1 MKRMPR
7 LCSICIHEQR
17 LPIEK
22 AMIAG
27 ASLRDVAGLY
37 GTCKSNLDRH
47 RPHITR
53 ALSKHAEVQELART
67 TTLLQDVRRGEARAE
82 RLYAQTEAILAGAV
96 ASDDPR
102 VALLAVR
109 AVVAVMAEA
118 RSFMSLRGEI
128 TNELGRDRTA
138 PTISVQIIAPQTFN
152 ELPRVSFWQEDACEA
167 GYEEIGLIQR

>member
-1 MKRMPR
+1 MQTCTVCR
-7 LCSICIHEQR
+7 HECR
-17 LPIEK
+17 NEIDR

-27 ASLRDVAGLY
+27 TSLREIAGLY
-37 GTCKSNLDRH
+37 GTGKSNLDRH
-47 RPHITR
+47 RPHISQ

-118 RSFMSLRGEI
+118 RTFMSLRGEI

-138 PTISVQIIAPQTFN
+138 PTISVQIIAPQTCS